1 MNTKIDILIM
11 AAGAS
16 RRFGGC
22 KLLAQWR
29 GAPLISHSLNTAIKL
44 SQISELP
51 IVSIN
56 IVTGAYHDQIRE
68 SLQQY
73 YPSNHNL
80 LNCPN
85 WSLGLGHSIA
95 YGISQLPPE
104 NSVLIMLADQPL
116 VAVEDMQR
124 IINSASENPGKIICA
139 KFASTIGV
147 PALFPAEFK
156 KYLHRLTG
164 DRGAKVVLV
173 EHENNLIKLLLNA
186 AAFDVDLPADLVS
199 VAQR

>member
-29 GAPLISHSLNTAIKL
+29 GAPLISHSLNTAIKF
-44 SQISELP
+44 SKISERS
-51 IVSIN
+51 IGSIN
-56 IVTGAYHDQIRE
+56 MVSGAYHDQLRGFV
-68 SLQQY
+68 QQNY
-73 YPSNHNL
+73 ASKINL
-80 LNCPN
+80 LNYPN

-95 YGISQLPPE
+95 YGVSQLPLE

-116 VAVEDMQR
+116 IAMEDIQR
-124 IINSASENPGKIICA
+124 IIDLTLKNPGKIICA
-139 KFASTIGV
+139 EFASTIGV

-156 KYLHRLTG
+156 KYLHQLTG

-199 VAQR
+199 VAQG